1 MISSQFNIFIFFNY
15 RYEGVGLNNTQYA
28 RLVEVVG
35 GHDLGV
41 GIVLGE

>member
-1 MISSQFNIFIFFNY
+1 M
-15 RYEGVGLNNTQYA
+15 GLNNTQYA

-41 GIVLGE
+41 GIVLGEWQKITCTFVFSFLSNGV